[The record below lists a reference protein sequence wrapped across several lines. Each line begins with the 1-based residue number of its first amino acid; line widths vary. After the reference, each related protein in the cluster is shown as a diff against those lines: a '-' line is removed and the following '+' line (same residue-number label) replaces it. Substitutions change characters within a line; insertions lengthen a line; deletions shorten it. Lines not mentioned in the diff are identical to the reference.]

1 MNGFHDD
8 SGEFLLGQGLAGGTG
23 KVPNDDFTLLLF
35 PEKTWRV
42 SQERL

>member
-8 SGEFLLGQGLAGGTG
+8 CGEFLLGQRLAEGTG

-35 PEKTWRV
+35 PEKTLRV
-42 SQERL
+42 SQERV